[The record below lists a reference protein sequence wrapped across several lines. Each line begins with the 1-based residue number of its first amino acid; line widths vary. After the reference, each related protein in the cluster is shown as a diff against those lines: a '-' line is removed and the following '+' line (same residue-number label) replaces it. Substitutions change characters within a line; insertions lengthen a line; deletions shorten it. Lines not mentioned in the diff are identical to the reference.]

1 METKFN
7 EATVNRPDG
16 TRLLDGKMIFTDL
29 VEIVDQLRAEKA
41 WDTNDQNGITIF
53 KNDNITQVITIM
65 KEGTFVKRNQVDTGI
80 SLLVLKG
87 KLRVDT
93 DEQIYELMPAQILQ
107 LNPLMP
113 HGLTALDETVVFQIT
128 HSSK

>member
-1 METKFN
+1 MENRFN
-7 EATVNRPDG
+7 EATINRPKG
-16 TRLLDGKMIFTDL
+16 TRLIDAKMIFTDL
-29 VEIVDQLRAEKA
+29 EAIVDQLRTEKA

-53 KNDNITQVITIM
+53 KNENITQVVTLM

-87 KLRVDT
+87 NLRVDT
-93 DEQIYELMPAQILQ
+93 EEQQYNLMTAQLLQ
-107 LNPLMP
+107 LNPMR
-113 HGLTALDETVVFQIT
+113 HHSITAMEETIIFQIT